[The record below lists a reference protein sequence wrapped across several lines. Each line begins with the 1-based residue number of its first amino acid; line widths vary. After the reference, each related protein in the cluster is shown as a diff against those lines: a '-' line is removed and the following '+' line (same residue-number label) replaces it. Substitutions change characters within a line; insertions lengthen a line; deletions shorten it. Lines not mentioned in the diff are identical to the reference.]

1 MFNFNLRYT
10 PDRSHT
16 DTIQGLCLL
25 RAGEPLVDRIWTLST
40 VDDRG
45 VTYATFLGLLPEG
58 ASPQAFFVFDVVVE
72 PDTSGGSQLPD
83 ARRKVFERQCERYL
97 PRMIEKVW
105 VRPGQGE
112 FPKDGLKILE
122 KHLHETN
129 SEKRINLSTD
139 PELFIRATEGADWE
153 ALCRQAESEAK
164 TIVIERTTVV
174 ERLERAV
181 DRVQEDKN
189 RVDTQLAARASALG
203 EETERDTVQSQFDGV
218 LEAVSGYKVRIDN
231 CGLTIAGP
239 NSWLPET

>member
-1 MFNFNLRYT
+1 L
-10 PDRSHT
+10 
-16 DTIQGLCLL
+16 
-25 RAGEPLVDRIWTLST
+25 ALST
-40 VDDRG
+40 IDDRG
-45 VTYATFLGLLPEG
+45 VTYATFLGILPEE
-58 ASPQAFFVFDVVVE
+58 ASPQTFFVFDVVVE
-72 PDTSGGSQLPD
+72 ADISGKPELPD

-97 PRMIEKVW
+97 PQMIENVW

-112 FPKDGLKILE
+112 FPKDGVEKLE
-122 KHLHETN
+122 KHLHEPN
-129 SEKRINLSTD
+129 SKKRINLSTD

-203 EETERDTVQSQFDGV
+203 KETEHDTVQSQFDGV
-218 LEAVSGYKVRIDN
+218 FEAVSGYKVRIDN

-239 NSWLPET
+239 SSWLPKT

>member
-1 MFNFNLRYT
+1 MYNFDLKYT
-10 PDRSHT
+10 PDRR
-16 DTIQGLCLL
+16 DAAIGQGLSLL
-25 RAGEPLVDRIWTLST
+25 RPGEPLVDRVWALSKI
-40 VDDRG
+40 DDRG
-45 VTYATFLGLLPEG
+45 VTYATFLGILPEG
-58 ASPQAFFVFDVVVE
+58 ASPETFFVFDVVVE
-72 PDTSGGSQLPD
+72 PDVSGRSQLLGTH
-83 ARRKVFERQCERYL
+83 RKVFDRQCERYL

-112 FPKDGLKILE
+112 FPKDGVKILE
-122 KHLHETN
+122 KHLHEPN
-129 SEKRINLSTD
+129 SKERINLSTD

-203 EETERDTVQSQFDGV
+203 EETERDTVQSQFGGV

-239 NSWLPET
+239 NSWLPKT